1 MKRLLRG
8 LQVLEAVDRPLQRRS
23 ALFEGPVLLALDGEA
38 EAGADQNTRIELAEE
53 PWLLAPVLVDPHSHL
68 EDPDSGT
75 AETLASLANE
85 CAAAGYGTV
94 ALLPRARSWR
104 DRPESL
110 GLAWPAPLC
119 LKLWGSLSR
128 GGQGEALAPH
138 GDLLGAGA
146 VGLSDGELL
155 PPLALL
161 ERSLL
166 VGEGNQHPLLVAPLD
181 PALTQAGF
189 VREGVEALRLG
200 WPLDPA
206 VSESLP
212 LRSLLALA
220 ELAPQLRLLNLSTA
234 AGVALLAAAP
244 ARPQASVCWWHL
256 STDNASLDPLGE
268 GWRVSPSLGG
278 PSDRLALVRA
288 LRQGLL
294 TAVAVHHTPLDR
306 EEQLLPL
313 DQRRPGVAG
322 YQALLPCLWQALVE
336 NEGWSVAELWQALS
350 WGPSKFLGLE
360 PERLQPGSRRW
371 LLWDPSRP
379 FAAQAGT
386 LAANCPLPLDSLRG
400 QLLATG
406 LQAPPLWRWDQG

>member
-8 LQVLEAVDRPLQRRS
+8 LQVLEAADRPLQRRS
-23 ALFEGPVLLALDGEA
+23 ALFEGPMLLALDGEA

-75 AETLASLANE
+75 AETLGSLATE

-104 DRPESL
+104 DLPESL
-110 GLAWPAPLC
+110 HLAWPAPLC
-119 LKLWGSLSR
+119 LKLWGALSR
-128 GGQGEALAPH
+128 GGQGQSLAPH
-138 GDLLGAGA
+138 GELLGAGA

-166 VGEGNQHPLLVAPLD
+166 LGEADQHPLLVAPLD

-189 VREGVEALRLG
+189 VREGVAALRLG

-212 LRSLLALA
+212 LRSLLALG

-244 ARPQASVCWWHL
+244 ARPLASVCWWHL

-268 GWRVSPSLGG
+268 GWRVRPSLGG
-278 PSDRLALVRA
+278 PSDRLALSQA
-288 LRQGLL
+288 LRQGLI
-294 TAVAVHHTPLDR
+294 TAVAVHHSPLDR

-336 NEGWSVAELWQALS
+336 QQGWAVAELWQALS
-350 WGPSKFLGLE
+350 WGPSRFLGLE
-360 PERLQPGSRRW
+360 PERLLAGSRRW

-379 FAAQAGT
+379 FVAQPGS
-386 LAANCPLPLDSLRG
+386 LAANCPLPAASLRG
-400 QLLATG
+400 QVLATG
-406 LQAPPLWRWDQG
+406 LQAPRLWRWDPG